1 MERFIDLVVHHW
13 HNLHQ
18 AQCYPSHFAYVHYLW
33 YYEPSDGSLRTKQWY
48 DYEGRDKPYRQRSH
62 SISDMDDGTILL
74 KTYDQGLELAN
85 TLFFPTAEG
94 YVGKT
99 EPNYIDPKGRK
110 VETTV
115 TVTKDSFETSDK
127 GWDENGNLLWGSER
141 GPFKF
146 TRCTR

>member
-1 MERFIDLVVHHW
+1 MLF
-13 HNLHQ
+13 
-18 AQCYPSHFAYVHYLW
+18 
-33 YYEPSDGSLRTKQWY
+33 
-48 DYEGRDKPYRQRSH
+48 RS
-62 SISDMDDGTILL
+62 
-74 KTYDQGLELAN
+74 
-85 TLFFPTAEG
+85 TAEG
-94 YVGKT
+94 YIGKT

-127 GWDENGNLLWGSER
+127 GWDENGKLLWGSER